1 MAGRRH
7 KKKNYKGEKAQL
19 LKGEIR
25 EASEMLIRSQ
35 QADERILVPGTVEL
49 SDCGRAVD
57 RAQKKR
63 DPRPPFAPVMKTTL
77 SFMNGKPRLFR

>member
-35 QADERILVPGTVEL
+35 QADERIFVPENCGTV
-49 SDCGRAVD
+49 
-57 RAQKKR
+57 
-63 DPRPPFAPVMKTTL
+63 
-77 SFMNGKPRLFR
+77 